1 MASRGFSRL
10 FIVSGLS
17 GAGKSQ
23 VMNYLE
29 DSGYFCI
36 DNFPPYLMVSLVEKL
51 LEETEIK
58 NLALAIDIRG
68 GRLLAEYDKAMNSLD
83 SMGIPYETLFMEAS
97 DLAIISRYKLT
108 RRRHPLVSEGEGDI
122 VAAIARERRELAEIK
137 GRVDRIIDTTGIP
150 VSQLRRIMGS
160 ILDEEGAPRFLATL
174 YSFGYKYGLP
184 VDADLVMDVRF
195 LPNPYYREDLK
206 TLTGEDP
213 FVQEYV
219 FSFPET
225 SEFLERYVS
234 LLRYLIPR
242 YMEEGKRQLVIAI
255 GCTGGQHR
263 SVALTNA
270 LADAIREPGIR
281 TYVYHKELWRYR
293 QGEQADVL

>member
-1 MASRGFSRL
+1 MASRSFSRL

-68 GRLLAEYDKAMNSLD
+68 GRLLAEYDKAMKSLD

-206 TLTGEDP
+206 PLTGEDP
-213 FVQEYV
+213 SVQEYV

>member
-206 TLTGEDP
+206 PLTGEDP
-213 FVQEYV
+213 SVQEYV

-225 SEFLERYVS
+225 KEFLERYVS